1 MIIMKKLFS
10 FSILSAFLFF
20 AISACGQQ
28 DKSKRPSPPAKV
40 SEKVG
45 ATTVSIDYSQPAL
58 KGSTIGKDVEPMDGQ
73 VWRAGANEATVFEA
87 DKAVKVN
94 GKDLP
99 AGKYGLYMISGSGD
113 WTVIFSK
120 NWNTWGTNYAE
131 KDDALRVPAKVTT
144 ASSSTDK
151 LTYTIDKSGKV
162 QLHWGNKLVEFA
174 VQ

>member
-45 ATTVSIDYSQPAL
+45 ATTVSIDYSQPSL
-58 KGSTIGKDVEPMDGQ
+58 KGRTIGKDVEPMDGQ

-99 AGKYGLYMISGSGD
+99 AGKYGLYMLSGSGD

-162 QLHWGNKLVEFA
+162 QLHWGNKQVEFM